1 MWPDKLIPFAIIA
14 LIIVLIIFGPKQL
27 PELGKSL
34 GKTMKAIR
42 DGAEGKTA
50 DDDAD
55 KTDADAKKDADAKSA
70 TASSKKSD
78 SSGDEAE

>member
-34 GKTMKAIR
+34 GKTMKSIR
-42 DGAEGKTA
+42 EGAEGK
-50 DDDAD
+50 DEELPEP
-55 KTDADAKKDADAKSA
+55 AKA
-70 TASSKKSD
+70 
-78 SSGDEAE
+78 EAEKSEAKETAEKA

>member
-34 GKTMKAIR
+34 GKTMKSIR
-42 DGAEGKTA
+42 DGVDGKDEGEELPEAKAE
-50 DDDAD
+50 AD
-55 KTDADAKKDADAKSA
+55 KAEKAEEKETAAK
-70 TASSKKSD
+70 
-78 SSGDEAE
+78 E

>member
-34 GKTMKAIR
+34 GKTMKSIR
-42 DGAEGKTA
+42 EGAEGK
-50 DDDAD
+50 DEELPDA
-55 KTDADAKKDADAKSA
+55 AKAEA
-70 TASSKKSD
+70 
-78 SSGDEAE
+78 DEAEKKEEPAAKE

>member
-34 GKTMKAIR
+34 GKTMKSIR
-42 DGAEGKTA
+42 EGAEGKEEELPEAAKAEA
-50 DDDAD
+50 DDQTEDKAAD
-55 KTDADAKKDADAKSA
+55 KETAAK
-70 TASSKKSD
+70 
-78 SSGDEAE
+78 E

>member
-34 GKTMKAIR
+34 GKTMKSIR
-42 DGAEGKTA
+42 EGVEGKDEELPEATNA
-50 DDDAD
+50 E
-55 KTDADAKKDADAKSA
+55 A
-70 TASSKKSD
+70 TAS
-78 SSGDEAE
+78 EATKAEADKEPAPKA

>member
-34 GKTMKAIR
+34 GKTMKSIR
-42 DGAEGKTA
+42 EGAEGK
-50 DDDAD
+50 D
-55 KTDADAKKDADAKSA
+55 KDEDEELPAAANAEA
-70 TASSKKSD
+70 
-78 SSGDEAE
+78 DEAEKKEEKEPAAKE

>member
-34 GKTMKAIR
+34 GKTMKSIR
-42 DGAEGKTA
+42 DGVDGKDEDEELPEAKAE
-50 DDDAD
+50 AD
-55 KTDADAKKDADAKSA
+55 KAEKAEEKETAAK
-70 TASSKKSD
+70 
-78 SSGDEAE
+78 E

>member
-34 GKTMKAIR
+34 AKTMRSIR
-42 DGAEGKTA
+42 EGVEGKDDELPEAAKAEA
-50 DDDAD
+50 DKADAD
-55 KTDADAKKDADAKSA
+55 KADAAKAEADKEPAPKA
-70 TASSKKSD
+70 
-78 SSGDEAE
+78 

>member
-34 GKTMKAIR
+34 GKTMKSIR
-42 DGAEGKTA
+42 DGVDGKDEDGELPDAAKAEG
-50 DDDAD
+50 D
-55 KTDADAKKDADAKSA
+55 KAEDKAEEKEPAAK
-70 TASSKKSD
+70 
-78 SSGDEAE
+78 E

>member
-34 GKTMKAIR
+34 GKTMKSIR
-42 DGAEGKTA
+42 EGAEGKDEELPEGEKPEPKKSEA
-50 DDDAD
+50 DDASE
-55 KTDADAKKDADAKSA
+55 KEPAAKA
-70 TASSKKSD
+70 
-78 SSGDEAE
+78 

>member
-34 GKTMKAIR
+34 GKTMKSIR
-42 DGAEGKTA
+42 EGAEGKDEELPEGEKTEAKKSEA
-50 DDDAD
+50 DDASE
-55 KTDADAKKDADAKSA
+55 KEPAAKA
-70 TASSKKSD
+70 
-78 SSGDEAE
+78 